1 MKEDGEITEK
11 AWVIV
16 IAGLYEHD
24 RRFTEGVL
32 LEARQ
37 LGFRRVLSVE
47 FDGQFAD
54 IYRDS
59 GKFTGVPIAVLG
71 HLRDKTLVKE
81 LARRNAPCVFFGHG
95 EGEVLRRIAGG
106 RGIVCGTDDAAIGR
120 MAADY
125 FMEQHRYASY
135 AYMDQSG
142 WTRGEGWSQ
151 ARRKSF
157 QAELTAHGAPFAGE
171 FCLRDDNSDPERMI
185 ASFAETVAPLPR
197 PLAIFAC
204 NDAAARDVCMCCD
217 ILGLRMPDDIAILGT
232 DNDAAYCETA
242 AISLSSIAPETTR
255 LGRNAMNLVARMLR
269 GEDPGC
275 SEVDCPPS
283 HIVERHSTS
292 AAPLEDLFVGK
303 AVDYI
308 SVHAGSAITVAQ
320 VAKACGTSRRY
331 LERRFKAL
339 TGRTILEA
347 IHAKR
352 LAAVQELLRNPALSI
367 TEIAFETGFNNVSG
381 LCELFRRTYGVSMG
395 AWRRATLG
403 G

>member
-1 MKEDGEITEK
+1 MRASKELRLTYTEK
-11 AWVIV
+11 AQQIV
-16 IAGLYEHD
+16 DRLTLEQKVWLMSGNIDFTKLSPEEFGKMVTEMLSGDNHYNITPYDAGGIEEYNLPPM
-24 RRFTEGVL
+24 R
-32 LEARQ
+32 
-37 LGFRRVLSVE
+37 
-47 FDGQFAD
+47 FAD
-54 IYRDS
+54 
-59 GKFTGVPIAVLG
+59 GP
-71 HLRDKTLVKE
+71 
-81 LARRNAPCVFFGHG
+81 
-95 EGEVLRRIAGG
+95 

-125 FMEQHRYASY
+125 FMEQRRYASY
-135 AYMDQSG
+135 AYVDGSG

-395 AWRRATLG
+395 EWRRRL
-403 G
+403 

>member
-1 MKEDGEITEK
+1 MKVDEKITET

-47 FDGQFAD
+47 YDAQFAD

-59 GKFTGVPIAVLG
+59 GKFKGTPIAVLG

-81 LARRNAPCVFFGHG
+81 LARRNVPCVFFGHG
-95 EGEVLRRIAGG
+95 EGENMRRAAGG
-106 RGIVCGTDDAAIGR
+106 KGIVCGTDDAAIGR

-125 FMEQHRYASY
+125 FMEKRRYASY
-135 AYMDQSG
+135 AYVDGTG
-142 WTRGEGWSQ
+142 WTRGETWSRP
-151 ARRKSF
+151 RREAF
-157 QAELTAHGAPFAGE
+157 QSALKAHGAPFAGE
-171 FCLRDDNSDPERMI
+171 FCLRDNNFDPERMI
-185 ASFAETVAPLPR
+185 AAFAETVATLPR
-197 PLAIFAC
+197 PLAVFAC

-217 ILGLRMPDDIAILGT
+217 ILGLRIPDDIAILGT

-242 AISLSSIAPETTR
+242 AISLSSIAPETVR

-269 GEDPGC
+269 GEKPRCG
-275 SEVDCPPS
+275 EVDCPPS

-292 AAPLEDLFVGK
+292 AAPLEDLFVGR

-308 SVHAGSAITVAQ
+308 SVNAGSSITVAK

-352 LAAVQELLRNPALSI
+352 LAAVQELLRDKSRSI
-367 TEIAFETGFNNVSG
+367 TEIALETGFSNVSG
-381 LCELFRRTYGVSMG
+381 LCELFRRTYGMSMG
-395 AWRRATLG
+395 EWRRRL
-403 G
+403 